1 VIDPFSVVA
10 LSPRTITVE
19 KAADAL
25 ANVKRINEFM
35 DTAVMVA
42 AWEGAPVKLVV
53 IPEMAIQGMVANT
66 PGNRAKEA
74 QFAVEIPGPETEEL
88 GKKARQLDAYIAAEL
103 YMVRDE
109 DFKDRYFNVAFIIDP
124 KGDVI
129 YKRYKA
135 TSDAYEGGML
145 GNMNPHDV
153 WDEFIEKK
161 GKGDIME
168 AIFPVART
176 EIGNIGIVICHEG
189 VYPEIAR
196 GLAMNG
202 AEILIRPTLIEPAVM
217 NGMWELQNRA
227 HAVFN
232 GVYVVAPNLG
242 PEIRKDGSIQDLFG
256 GQSMIVNPRGQIVA
270 QQRGWTSGDS
280 FVCTTIDIEALRR
293 ARIANG
299 LYNQFKDLR
308 TEQYRAI
315 YDRPIYPKNQYL
327 KEPPEEG
334 WLAREDA
341 TRAKNIET
349 LIERGVLTPPAG
361 YVPKNGKPITDAAVK
376 TGAAD
381 GANGN
386 PASAAMKT
394 GAGV

>member
-1 VIDPFSVVA
+1 MVDPFAVVA
-10 LSPRTITVE
+10 LSPRTFTVE
-19 KAADAL
+19 KRADAL
-25 ANVKRINEFM
+25 ANVKRINQFM

-88 GKKARQLDAYIAAEL
+88 AKKARELNTYIAAEL
-103 YMVRDE
+103 YMVRDD
-109 DFKDRYFNVAFIIDP
+109 DFPDRYFNVAFIISP
-124 KGDVI
+124 QGELV

-161 GKGDIME
+161 GNGNVMD

-176 EIGNIGIVICHEG
+176 EIGNIGIAICHEG
-189 VYPEIAR
+189 VYPEIVR

-202 AEILIRPTLIEPAVM
+202 AEIIIRPTLIEPAVM
-217 NGMWELQNRA
+217 TGMWELQNRA
-227 HAVFN
+227 HAMFNQVF
-232 GVYVVAPNLG
+232 VVAPNLG
-242 PEIRKDGSIQDLFG
+242 PEVGKDGGMQDLFG

-270 QQRGWTSGDS
+270 QQKGWTSGDS

-293 ARIANG
+293 VRIANG

-315 YDRPIYPKNQYL
+315 YEQPIYPKNQYL
-327 KEPPEEG
+327 AEPPGED
-334 WLAREDA
+334 WLAREEA
-341 TRAKNIET
+341 TRARNIQT
-349 LIERGVLTPPAG
+349 LVERGVFTPPS
-361 YVPKNGKPITDAAVK
+361 NGTAPAENKPVTDAVGK
-376 TGAAD
+376 TSGE
-381 GANGN
+381 N
-386 PASAAMKT
+386 
-394 GAGV
+394 